1 MLIGRHA
8 LMLGNEKFQIWYY
21 RIIVSS
27 YILLLKARQLYLI
40 IGLIS

>member
-8 LMLGNEKFQIWYY
+8 LMRGNEKFQVCYY
-21 RIIVSS
+21 RIIVSR
-27 YILLLKARQLYLI
+27 YLLLLKARQLYLI